1 MPLHMTVCTIYTD
14 VDQQPKNVTVL
25 LGRQAAFHCSSVDLR
40 APIDGSSTILW
51 FRNQTLIHQLPPE
64 YNASSVTSP
73 RTDVTRGENSTL
85 TVLGSEQT
93 NGTRYRC
100 GILDVGATS
109 IVEYSALITL
119 SVQGMAKYKS
129 WCMIINLIAI
139 IKLWFVH
146 SVLQVHSHSSAYRTV
161 E

>member
-1 MPLHMTVCTIYTD
+1 MAYATTHDRVYNTD

-40 APIDGSSTILW
+40 ADGSSTILW

-73 RTDVTRGENSTL
+73 RTDVARGENSTL

-100 GILDVGATS
+100 GILDVGATI

-119 SVQGMAKYKS
+119 RVQGMAIYKS
-129 WCMIINLIAI
+129 
-139 IKLWFVH
+139 
-146 SVLQVHSHSSAYRTV
+146 
-161 E
+161 